1 MYQGT
6 VSGMKFSGYLN
17 FSYEIYLY
25 YSLHIFYWFYFLP
38 KEVLAK
44 ILLKCILR
52 VCVMYNN
59 MKCKCTSIILICT
72 LIAVY
77 MQCELRAE
85 QGEVREGRRNKNTIN
100 RLSRFGLRLL

>member
-1 MYQGT
+1 
-6 VSGMKFSGYLN
+6 
-17 FSYEIYLY
+17 
-25 YSLHIFYWFYFLP
+25 
-38 KEVLAK
+38 
-44 ILLKCILR
+44 
-52 VCVMYNN
+52 MYNN

>member
-1 MYQGT
+1 
-6 VSGMKFSGYLN
+6 MKFSGYFN
-17 FSYEIYLY
+17 FSHEMYLY
-25 YSLHIFYWFYFLP
+25 YSLHIFYSFYFLP

-44 ILLKCILR
+44 ILLNVSQGYASSII
-52 VCVMYNN
+52 
-59 MKCKCTSIILICT
+59 MKCRCTSIILICT

-77 MQCELRAE
+77 MQCELGTE